1 MKRFLSV
8 ILSFTLLTLSFST
21 VCYAAGEDDASA
33 DGTQT
38 PVLGDLNGDGQVDTT
53 EARQI
58 LRVSASIEPISD
70 ELFSVADINGDG
82 VITLEDAVEALK
94 LVIKI
99 EEPEKPGEGDDA
111 PTEIVIPDKNGDNIL
126 SDSPT
131 NEFIQLISKTY
142 GIEKAALVA
151 VYSVPDSGTNYVLRF
166 KKNIL
171 TGKYSKAPDNLE
183 YVYHIG
189 VAPERKIS
197 YTNGK
202 LILGDHYNCEAAEG
216 VLVFNLVQTTV
227 MEQYPD
233 YFK

>member
-1 MKRFLSV
+1 MKRLLSI
-8 ILSFTLLTLSFST
+8 ILSIIFTALSLST
-21 VCYAAGEDDASA
+21 VCYAVGESDGVA
-33 DGTQT
+33 DGT
-38 PVLGDLNGDGQVDTT
+38 PSLVLGDLNGDGKVDTT

-58 LRVSASIEPISD
+58 LRISATIEAISD
-70 ELFSVADINGDG
+70 EQFSVADINGDG
-82 VITLEDAVEALK
+82 VITIDDAVEALK
-94 LVIKI
+94 LVAKI
-99 EEPEKPGEGDDA
+99 EEPETPEGGET
-111 PTEIVIPDKNGDNIL
+111 TEIVIPDKNGDNVITHDP
-126 SDSPT
+126 S
-131 NEFIQLISKTY
+131 NEFIQLISQTY

-171 TGKYSKAPDNLE
+171 TGKYSKAPDNLD

-202 LILGDHYNCEAAEG
+202 LVLGDHYNCEPAEG

-227 MEQYPD
+227 MEQHPD